1 MNRDATLKNLRNLIE
16 ESRDQFWPI
25 AAFLHD
31 IQVNDTSWVPEA
43 ADAVGIGRR
52 RAFTLTK
59 IFGTFSRMSV
69 PVAELELI
77 GWTKIAVIAGHVD
90 KSPARLEEFLHMA
103 RTLSSRDLNLKLGGA
118 TDNANHTVL
127 LTLNDGIVYKR
138 VFNQKTQNRML
149 ELKSDNPDFRA
160 YSIPIQEVSEIWKSI
175 GLLSFDL
182 SKPVTIPEPYSRNED
197 SRNVE
202 NHGLQQI
209 ASIVM
214 EMRKELDELKKTRDN
229 K

>member
-31 IQVNDTSWVPEA
+31 IQVNDTSWFPEA

-127 LTLNDGIVYKR
+127 LTLNDADFAKFEKYLLKFGAQRNGRGLSDKEVALSKLLQRLDDLEAALR
-138 VFNQKTQNRML
+138 VG
-149 ELKSDNPDFRA
+149 A
-160 YSIPIQEVSEIWKSI
+160 
-175 GLLSFDL
+175 LSF
-182 SKPVTIPEPYSRNED
+182 SAPK
-197 SRNVE
+197 
-202 NHGLQQI
+202 
-209 ASIVM
+209 
-214 EMRKELDELKKTRDN
+214 
-229 K
+229 